1 MLNNKVHCVVSVRA
15 SLSFLK
21 EKLFS
26 KALGSS
32 DLESFPF
39 HSNKINSYT

>member
-1 MLNNKVHCVVSVRA
+1 MLNSKIQCIVSVHA

-26 KALGSS
+26 KALDSS
-32 DLESFPF
+32 DLDSFPF
-39 HSNKINSYT
+39 HSTKINSYT

>member
-1 MLNNKVHCVVSVRA
+1 MLNNKVHCVVGIPA

-26 KALGSS
+26 KALDSS
-32 DLESFPF
+32 DLDSSPF
-39 HSNKINSYT
+39 HSNKIDSYR

>member
-1 MLNNKVHCVVSVRA
+1 MLNNQVHCIVGVPA
-15 SLSFLK
+15 SLSFLT

-26 KALGSS
+26 KALDSS
-32 DLESFPF
+32 DLDSSPF